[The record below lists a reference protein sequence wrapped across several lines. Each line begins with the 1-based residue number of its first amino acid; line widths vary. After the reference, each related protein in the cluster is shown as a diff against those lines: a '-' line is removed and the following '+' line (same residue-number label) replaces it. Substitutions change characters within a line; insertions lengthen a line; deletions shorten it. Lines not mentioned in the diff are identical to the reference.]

1 MKRFQCRCGAPIF
14 FDNHQCLQCGAQ
26 VGFDPESMSMV
37 PVEQRTDLTY
47 CGNHDHGVCNWL
59 RPAASEDQLCRSCQF
74 NRTIPN
80 LDLPHNTERW
90 AALERAKKRLFYS
103 LYQLGLP
110 VADGWQAGS
119 QGLLFDFLDDA
130 RTQPETYPDTYIPQA
145 LLRV

>member
-59 RPAASEDQLCRSCQF
+59 RPAASEDLGGIGARQEAFVLF
-74 NRTIPN
+74 
-80 LDLPHNTERW
+80 
-90 AALERAKKRLFYS
+90 ALSTGFAGGGRLAGRQSGPVVRLF
-103 LYQLGLP
+103 G
-110 VADGWQAGS
+110 
-119 QGLLFDFLDDA
+119 
-130 RTQPETYPDTYIPQA
+130 
-145 LLRV
+145 